1 MFTGIV
7 QEIGTIRHAGPNAS
21 GMRLEISSSA
31 VAQDLGI
38 DASVNV
44 AGACLT
50 VVERDT
56 HGFAV
61 DVVAETLS
69 RTTLGRAIRGTRV
82 NLESAATP
90 TTALGGHF
98 VQGHVDATAKLVAR
112 HEEGGGAARLRFALP
127 KELAR
132 YIVMKGFITLDGV
145 SLTIAGLGK
154 TFFEIALIPQMASRN
169 EARLG
174 TAFTVSVDAREG
186 VTTGISAADRARTI
200 RVLAD
205 PETKAHD
212 VVKPGHIFPLQARDG
227 GVLVRAG
234 QTEAAVD
241 LCRLAG
247 LSPVG
252 VICEITN
259 PDGSMS
265 RMPEL
270 RRFAKRHGLRLI
282 TVKDLIAHRMAQ
294 ERLVERVATAKLPTE
309 YGEFTVHGYRAK
321 VGNTEA
327 EHVALTMGDVAS
339 GEPVL
344 VRVHDECLTGDTFHS
359 IRCDCGEQLEV
370 ALKRIAEEGRGVL
383 LYLRQEGR
391 GIGLMNKLRA
401 YALQDQGLD
410 TVEANER
417 LGFKADERERGV
429 GVQILLD
436 LGVRRARILTN
447 NPQKLVPLYGL
458 EVVERI
464 PIEVPPRATNRG
476 YLSTKRS
483 KLGHLLTV
491 IDRES

>member
-1 MFTGIV
+1 MSKPV
-7 QEIGTIRHAGPNAS
+7 HATPKRPRVVAPNGPF
-21 GMRLEISSSA
+21 
-31 VAQDLGI
+31 
-38 DASVNV
+38 ASVAEAIDDIRRGKMVIVVDDEDRENE
-44 AGACLT
+44 GDLT
-50 VVERDT
+50 M
-56 HGFAV
+56 
-61 DVVAETLS
+61 
-69 RTTLGRAIRGTRV
+69 
-82 NLESAATP
+82 AA
-90 TTALGGHF
+90 
-98 VQGHVDATAKLVAR
+98 
-112 HEEGGGAARLRFALP
+112 
-127 KELAR
+127 ELAR
-132 YIVMKGFITLDGV
+132 PEDVAFIRKYASGV
-145 SLTIAGLGK
+145 ICVPMTTERLQEL
-154 TFFEIALIPQMASRN
+154 ELPQMVTRN

-200 RVLAD
+200 NVLAD
-205 PETKAHD
+205 PRTTTRD
-212 VVKPGHIFPLQARDG
+212 LVKPGHIFPLQARDG

-270 RRFAKRHGLRLI
+270 KRFAKRHGLRLI
-282 TVKDLIAHRMAQ
+282 KVKDLIAHRMAQ
-294 ERLVERVATAKLPTE
+294 ERLVERVASAKLPTE

-327 EHVALTMGDVAS
+327 EHVALTLGDVAS

-359 IRCDCGEQLEV
+359 VRCDCGEQLEV
-370 ALKRIAEEGRGVL
+370 ALKRIAQEGRGVL

>member
-1 MFTGIV
+1 MKARPRTKVTRHPRAVAPEAPFTTIDDAVAEIRRGRMVIV
-7 QEIGTIRHAGPNAS
+7 VDDEDRENEGDLTLAAEMCTPEHVAFIRKYAS
-21 GMRLEISSSA
+21 GVICVPMVAERLEEL
-31 VAQDLGI
+31 DL
-38 DASVNV
+38 
-44 AGACLT
+44 
-50 VVERDT
+50 
-56 HGFAV
+56 
-61 DVVAETLS
+61 
-69 RTTLGRAIRGTRV
+69 
-82 NLESAATP
+82 
-90 TTALGGHF
+90 
-98 VQGHVDATAKLVAR
+98 
-112 HEEGGGAARLRFALP
+112 
-127 KELAR
+127 
-132 YIVMKGFITLDGV
+132 
-145 SLTIAGLGK
+145 
-154 TFFEIALIPQMASRN
+154 PQMVVRN

-174 TAFTVSVDAREG
+174 TAFTVSVDARDG
-186 VTTGISAADRARTI
+186 ITTGISAADRAKTI

-205 PETKAHD
+205 PKARPAD
-212 VVKPGHIFPLQARDG
+212 LVKPGHIFPLRAREG

-247 LSPVG
+247 IQPVG

-259 PDGSMS
+259 ADGSMA

-270 RRFAKRHGLRLI
+270 KRFAKRHGLKMI
-282 TVKDLIAHRMAQ
+282 TVKDLIAHRMSR

-309 YGEFTVHGYRAK
+309 FGDFVIHGYRARF
-321 VGNTEA
+321 GNTMA
-327 EHVALTMGDVAS
+327 EHVALVMGDVTTP
-339 GEPVL
+339 EPVL
-344 VRVHDECLTGDTFHS
+344 VRVHDECLTGDTFRS
-359 IRCDCGEQLEV
+359 ARCDCGEQLEM
-370 ALKRIAEEGRGVL
+370 ALARIAQEGRGVL

-458 EVVERI
+458 EIVERI
-464 PIEVPPRATNRG
+464 PIEVSPTDANRG
-476 YLSTKRS
+476 YLRTKRR

-491 IDRES
+491 VPDETT

>member
-1 MFTGIV
+1 V
-7 QEIGTIRHAGPNAS
+7 VAPAGPF
-21 GMRLEISSSA
+21 
-31 VAQDLGI
+31 
-38 DASVNV
+38 ASVNEAIDDIRRGKMVVVVDDEDRENEGDLTMAAELTRPEDV
-44 AGACLT
+44 AFIRKYASGVICVPMIT
-50 VVERDT
+50 ER
-56 HGFAV
+56 
-61 DVVAETLS
+61 L
-69 RTTLGRAIRGTRV
+69 
-82 NLESAATP
+82 
-90 TTALGGHF
+90 
-98 VQGHVDATAKLVAR
+98 Q
-112 HEEGGGAARLRFALP
+112 
-127 KELAR
+127 ELD
-132 YIVMKGFITLDGV
+132 L
-145 SLTIAGLGK
+145 
-154 TFFEIALIPQMASRN
+154 PQMVSRN

-200 RVLAD
+200 KVLAD
-205 PETKAHD
+205 PSTKAHD
-212 VVKPGHIFPLQARDG
+212 LVKPGHIFPLQARDG

-247 LSPVG
+247 LAPVG
-252 VICEITN
+252 VICELTN

-270 RRFAKRHGLRLI
+270 KRFAKRHGLRLI

-294 ERLVERVATAKLPTE
+294 ERLVERVAIAKLPTAF
-309 YGEFTVHGYRAK
+309 GEFTVHGYRAK

-344 VRVHDECLTGDTFHS
+344 VRVHDECLTGDTFSS
-359 IRCDCGEQLEV
+359 IRCDCGEQLEI

-464 PIEVPPRATNRG
+464 PIEVPARETNRG
-476 YLSTKRS
+476 YLTTKRK

-491 IDRES
+491 VDGES